1 MNMHWLANKLHYI
14 LPSDIVEQVL
24 EINVSLRELLSGT
37 LVDDCEPTVI
47 VNHAGVCIHDALEE

>member
-1 MNMHWLANKLHYI
+1 MNINGLANKLHFI

-24 EINVSLRELLSGT
+24 KMNISLRELLSGT

-47 VNHAGVCIHDALEE
+47 VNHAGGCVHDALEE